1 MGHFSKKILWWLN
14 VFKPEN
20 QWRRIQN
27 VLCTF
32 KDILRELYTTGGI
45 LSSINNLGS
54 VILWACVSVSHP
66 PACSRTAFEKTG
78 WRLFSSD
85 DVAGRPSSTDTEE
98 VVLLHQITRSSVGTV
113 GLCKTTDELR
123 LYVCLCC
130 NCEFLSRC
138 CSLWFGLGRETT
150 RFVLKKTPVL
160 VLNILLFVYT
170 NKSC

>member
-1 MGHFSKKILWWLN
+1 MKTFQWLRL
-14 VFKPEN
+14 FKPEN
-20 QWRRIQN
+20 QSRRIQN
-27 VLCTF
+27 VLCIF
-32 KDILRELYTTGGI
+32 QDILRELYTTGGI
-45 LSSINNLGS
+45 LWWMNNLGH
-54 VILWACVSVSHP
+54 VILWVSVSVSVSHP